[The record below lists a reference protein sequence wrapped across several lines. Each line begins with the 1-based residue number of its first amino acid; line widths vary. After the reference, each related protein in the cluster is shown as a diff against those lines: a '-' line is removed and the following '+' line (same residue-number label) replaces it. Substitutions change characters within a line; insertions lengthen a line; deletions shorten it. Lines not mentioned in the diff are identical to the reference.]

1 MSAFAELLQELETLA
16 KAMPA
21 GDEDDAKIKAA
32 AGDNAEGHAE
42 PDGDADGKDKA
53 GDGDGKDEDEGMPM
67 GKSFSATID
76 GKEVEAV
83 DGTELVKALIGKIDA
98 TETDMAKALGA
109 TVDLLKS
116 TSATVKAQA
125 ESIALLKSQVA
136 ELGKQGVGRKTTL
149 SITDKPVAGVTD
161 MAKSDG
167 LTAETLMAKANA
179 AAEQGKITWREA
191 ALVDGALRAQQ
202 VPDSSL
208 LSKFLQ

>member
-16 KAMPA
+16 KAMSA

-32 AGDNAEGHAE
+32 AGDNAEGHTE
-42 PDGDADGKDKA
+42 PDGDEDGEDNDE
-53 GDGDGKDEDEGMPM
+53 DGDGEDEGMPM

-76 GKEVEAV
+76 GKEVEAI

-98 TETDMAKALGA
+98 NETDMAKALGV

-136 ELGKQGVGRKTTL
+136 ELGNQGVGRKTTL
-149 SITDKPVAGVTD
+149 SINDKPVAGVTD

-167 LTAETLMAKANA
+167 LTAESLMAKANA

-208 LSKFLQ
+208 LSKFMQ

>member
-32 AGDNAEGHAE
+32 AGDNAEGE
-42 PDGDADGKDKA
+42 PDGDEDGKDKDK
-53 GDGDGKDEDEGMPM
+53 DGDGEDEGMPM

-76 GKEVEAV
+76 GKEVEAI

-98 TETDMAKALGA
+98 NETDMAKALGV

-136 ELGKQGVGRKTTL
+136 ELGNQGVGRKTTL
-149 SITDKPVAGVTD
+149 SINDKPVAGVTD

-167 LTAETLMAKANA
+167 LTAESLMAKANA

-208 LSKFLQ
+208 LSKFMQ

>member
-32 AGDNAEGHAE
+32 AGDNAEGE
-42 PDGDADGKDKA
+42 PDGDEDGEDTD
-53 GDGDGKDEDEGMPM
+53 GDGDGKGEDEGMPM
-67 GKSFSATID
+67 GKSFAATID
-76 GKEVEAV
+76 GKEVEAI

-161 MAKSDG
+161 LAKSDG

-191 ALVDGALRAQQ
+191 ALIDGALRAQQ

-208 LSKFLQ
+208 LSKFMQ

>member
-32 AGDNAEGHAE
+32 AGEDGE
-42 PDGDADGKDKA
+42 PDGDENGEDVDADGDDK
-53 GDGDGKDEDEGMPM
+53 EDEGMPM
-67 GKSFSATID
+67 GKSFTATIE
-76 GKEVEAV
+76 GKEVDAI

-116 TSATVKAQA
+116 TSATVNAQA
-125 ESIALLKSQVA
+125 KEIALLKSQVA
-136 ELGKQGVGRKTTL
+136 TIGNQGAGRKTTL

-161 MAKSDG
+161 QAAPGM
-167 LTAETLMAKANA
+167 TAESLMAKAQS

-191 ALVDGALRAQQ
+191 AMVDGALRNQQ
-202 VPDSSL
+202 VPDSAL
-208 LSKFLQ
+208 LSKFMQ